1 MQKELDIL
9 KWESKWKF
17 IQMKQNGDVEK
28 QSDLSAV
35 WMAAQ
40 WKHCTEPEACFWFWR
55 SSNTTHDNWQIAD
68 QK

>member
-35 WMAAQ
+35 
-40 WKHCTEPEACFWFWR
+40 
-55 SSNTTHDNWQIAD
+55 
-68 QK
+68 